1 MNKDLIVGILYV
13 LLGLTMITK
22 YYNEFKVINYKF
34 LVSIIYFILGGIYA
48 KSFFSSR
55 ANK

>member
-13 LLGLTMITK
+13 FLGLVLISK
-22 YYNEFKVINYKF
+22 SYNEFKVINYKF
-34 LVSIIYFILGGIYA
+34 LVSIIYFVLGGIYA
-48 KSFFSSR
+48 KSFFISR